1 MAEAGARR
9 LVRRFGLDLPKI
21 IESTPDR
28 LREIPGVGPK
38 LVKRIVQAWRE
49 QREHRDLLIFLNSHG
64 IGPAR
69 AARVLKAWGVQARE
83 KLMGDPYALAR
94 EVKGI
99 GFRTAD
105 EIALKVGLRADSPLR
120 LGAALSEA
128 LREAAGEGHTAL
140 PQEEVLARV
149 ARMTGTAEGAAAGT
163 VGRELTDGRLAERE
177 VDGRPYLMLA
187 ELDRAEGVIAERLA
201 ELARGKAPWSDIEPG
216 PALARAEGALGVA
229 LAPAQAE
236 AVRQALT
243 CKLLAVTGGP
253 GTGKTTLVRGILE
266 ALDAANPRVLL
277 GAPTGRAA
285 RRLAESTGREARTL
299 HRLLE
304 AEPERGFRRNAGR
317 RLECDLLVV
326 DEVSMVDTGLM
337 AAVLEALPQEAG
349 LLLVGDADQL
359 PSIGPGQVLHDLI
372 AAGTVPVLRLTEV
385 FRQAAESGIVRGAHR
400 INRGLAPEFGHRE
413 GGPADI
419 YGIRVDRPEEAAA
432 KLLELVAVR
441 IPERFGLDPLEDVQV
456 LTPVHR
462 GPLGTRA
469 LNELLRER
477 LNPDRASFVER
488 GELRLALGDKV
499 MQLENDYEREVYNG
513 DLGRIVMVD
522 RKESA
527 VEVEIDGRTL
537 RYAGDELDRLGPAYA
552 VTVHKAQGSEY
563 PAVVLPLLR
572 QHGRMLRRNLLYTAV
587 TRARRLVVLLTE
599 PEALD
604 RAVREA
610 GDARRT
616 TLLRQRLKGLELGE

>member
-1 MAEAGARR
+1 MPPASAPAQPSTAGTSLVGVVERVLLHKPDTGYTVLRLTLPKDGPAVVVGVMPSAEVGELLRAEGDWYQDKVWGRQFRAKMVQLEPPASEEGLVAFFGSGRIKGVAEAGARR

-105 EIALKVGLRADSPLR
+105 EIALKVGLRADLPLR

-337 AAVLEALPQEAG
+337 APC
-349 LLLVGDADQL
+349 
-359 PSIGPGQVLHDLI
+359 SRRCRRRPGCSSS
-372 AAGTVPVLRLTEV
+372 ATPTSCPR
-385 FRQAAESGIVRGAHR
+385 SGRGR
-400 INRGLAPEFGHRE
+400 CC
-413 GGPADI
+413 
-419 YGIRVDRPEEAAA
+419 
-432 KLLELVAVR
+432 
-441 IPERFGLDPLEDVQV
+441 
-456 LTPVHR
+456 
-462 GPLGTRA
+462 
-469 LNELLRER
+469 
-477 LNPDRASFVER
+477 
-488 GELRLALGDKV
+488 
-499 MQLENDYEREVYNG
+499 
-513 DLGRIVMVD
+513 
-522 RKESA
+522 
-527 VEVEIDGRTL
+527 
-537 RYAGDELDRLGPAYA
+537 
-552 VTVHKAQGSEY
+552 
-563 PAVVLPLLR
+563 
-572 QHGRMLRRNLLYTAV
+572 
-587 TRARRLVVLLTE
+587 
-599 PEALD
+599 
-604 RAVREA
+604 
-610 GDARRT
+610 T
-616 TLLRQRLKGLELGE
+616 T